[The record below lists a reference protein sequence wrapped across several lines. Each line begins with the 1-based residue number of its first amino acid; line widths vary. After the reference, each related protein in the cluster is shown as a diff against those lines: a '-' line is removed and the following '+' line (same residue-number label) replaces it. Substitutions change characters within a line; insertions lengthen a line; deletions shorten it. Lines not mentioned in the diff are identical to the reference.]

1 MQLSEIHPTPT
12 LSPTLDGLTMIGI
25 QNKIQ
30 RNGNVTVIWVENH
43 CHSEEDP
50 QKWKCYCEKKRSTS
64 FAYLHLVT
72 LHIGIQKKWK
82 CRVIWFE
89 NHRKGR
95 GFLPALLTWTWS
107 LFSRQQWRC
116 PQARGPARTGSW
128 CGPNI
133 VHFGLVHFVVALR
146 LFIFNLKMFIQEKV
160 RNTNKG
166 Q

>member
-1 MQLSEIHPTPT
+1 MLQWF
-12 LSPTLDGLTMIGI
+12 GLKIIGI
-25 QNKIQ
+25 QKKIC
-30 RNGNVTVIWVENH
+30 RNGNVTVIWFENH

-107 LFSRQQWRC
+107 LFFRQQWRC
-116 PQARGPARTGSW
+116 PQARVPARTGSW

-133 VHFGLVHFVVALR
+133 VHFGLVHFGGAILS
-146 LFIFNLKMFIQEKV
+146 IFNLKMPSKMLV
-160 RNTNKG
+160 RPWDCSFWWGPKIVHF
-166 Q
+166 QW